1 MATHSIDVLRPRR
14 PPAWNPA
21 EGPPAAPQQRL
32 PRPPLVRADGSTS
45 RDSGALWAP
54 SQGPCRPETGGAGGE
69 PSGRNIPIRKD
80 CWD

>member
-1 MATHSIDVLRPRR
+1 MATRSLDVIRPRR
-14 PPAWNPA
+14 PEAWNPA
-21 EGPPAAPQQRL
+21 DGPPISPLQ
-32 PRPPLVRADGSTS
+32 RPPRRPVVASDGSTS
-45 RDSGALWAP
+45 RGSGALWAP